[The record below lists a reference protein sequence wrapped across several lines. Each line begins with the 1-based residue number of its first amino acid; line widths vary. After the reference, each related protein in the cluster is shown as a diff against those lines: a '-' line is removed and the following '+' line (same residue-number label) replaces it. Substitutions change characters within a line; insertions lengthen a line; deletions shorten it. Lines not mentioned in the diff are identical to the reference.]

1 MSYTG
6 KRFYPIP
13 TFQPLKPSLRMNK
26 MLPQKQ
32 SKAKQV
38 SIMAMVAAL
47 YAVLF
52 YGSAIGMLPGF
63 TLLYLPVILL
73 GVLPVWFGWP
83 GLVGSMIG
91 AFIGGLYVEGVPPYA
106 AWVESVTAL
115 IIFGLNWILIPR
127 NAVEGRKK
135 RNLILLM
142 IVYAVTLFVGTTY
155 ILWQYL
161 YLFNIGI
168 LPFNF
173 VGKFS
178 FTIVLV
184 STYSLNLVI
193 QLAVCPALLRAVTP
207 KLKSWGV
214 YSGNFAEWRSVR
226 AKAKTEPP
234 AI

>member
-1 MSYTG
+1 
-6 KRFYPIP
+6 
-13 TFQPLKPSLRMNK
+13 
-26 MLPQKQ
+26 
-32 SKAKQV
+32 
-38 SIMAMVAAL
+38 MATVAAL
-47 YAVLF
+47 YAILF

-83 GLVGSMIG
+83 GLIGSMIG

-115 IIFGLNWILIPR
+115 IIFSLNWALIPQ

-135 RNLILLM
+135 RNVILLM
-142 IVYAVTLFVGTTY
+142 LVYAVTLFIGTTY

-168 LPFNF
+168 LPFNLI
-173 VGKFS
+173 GKFS

-184 STYSLNLVI
+184 STYGINLVI

-214 YSGNFAEWRSVR
+214 YWGNFAEWRSLR
-226 AKAKTEPP
+226 AKAQAKP
-234 AI
+234 ARNF

>member
-1 MSYTG
+1 
-6 KRFYPIP
+6 
-13 TFQPLKPSLRMNK
+13 

-32 SKAKQV
+32 SKAKQISV
-38 SIMAMVAAL
+38 MAMVAAL

-115 IIFGLNWILIPR
+115 IIFGLNWALIPR
-127 NAVEGRKK
+127 SAIEGKTK
-135 RNLILLM
+135 RNLIVLM
-142 IVYAVTLFVGTTY
+142 IVYAITLFIGTTY
-155 ILWQYL
+155 ILWQYV

-173 VGKFS
+173 IGQFS
-178 FTIVLV
+178 FTVVLV
-184 STYSLNLVI
+184 STYGLNLVI
-193 QLAVCPALLRAVTP
+193 QLAVCPALLRTVTP

-214 YSGNFAEWRSVR
+214 YSGTFAQWRSTR
-226 AKAKTEPP
+226 AKNHRKVT
-234 AI
+234 I

>member
-1 MSYTG
+1 MST
-6 KRFYPIP
+6 
-13 TFQPLKPSLRMNK
+13 

-52 YGSAIGMLPGF
+52 YGSSIGMLPGF

-83 GLVGSMIG
+83 GLIGSMIG

-115 IIFGLNWILIPR
+115 IIFSLNWVLIPR
-127 NAVEGRKK
+127 NAVEGRTK

-142 IVYAVTLFVGTTY
+142 IVYAVTLLIGTTY

-161 YLFNIGI
+161 YLFNIGL

-173 VGKFS
+173 IGKFS

-193 QLAVCPALLRAVTP
+193 QLAICPALLRAVTP

-214 YSGNFAEWRSVR
+214 YSGNFSEWRSFK
-226 AKAKTEPP
+226 AKAQVQQ
-234 AI
+234 A

>member
-1 MSYTG
+1 
-6 KRFYPIP
+6 
-13 TFQPLKPSLRMNK
+13 
-26 MLPQKQ
+26 
-32 SKAKQV
+32 
-38 SIMAMVAAL
+38 MAMVAAL
-47 YAVLF
+47 YSILF

-115 IIFGLNWILIPR
+115 IIFSLNWFLIPR
-127 NAVEGRKK
+127 SAIGGRTK
-135 RNLILLM
+135 RNLIALTM
-142 IVYAVTLFVGTTY
+142 VYAVTLLIGTTY

-161 YLFNIGI
+161 YLFNIGL

-173 VGKFS
+173 IGKFS
-178 FTIVLV
+178 FAIVLL
-184 STYSLNLVI
+184 STYSLNLII

-214 YSGNFAEWRSVR
+214 YTGNFAEWRSMKTN
-226 AKAKTEPP
+226 AQAKTKQSQVATPTVKCDEQNL
-234 AI
+234 

>member
-1 MSYTG
+1 
-6 KRFYPIP
+6 
-13 TFQPLKPSLRMNK
+13 
-26 MLPQKQ
+26 
-32 SKAKQV
+32 
-38 SIMAMVAAL
+38 MAMVAAL

-63 TLLYLPVILL
+63 TVLYLPVILL

-83 GLVGSMIG
+83 GLFGSMIG

-115 IIFGLNWILIPR
+115 IIFSLNWVLIPR
-127 NAVEGRKK
+127 NSVEVKTK
-135 RNLILLM
+135 RNLIYLM
-142 IVYAVTLFVGTTY
+142 IVYAVTLLIGTTY

-168 LPFNF
+168 MPFNF
-173 VGKFS
+173 IGNFG
-178 FTIVLV
+178 FPIVLL

-214 YSGNFAEWRSVR
+214 YSGNFAEWRTLH
-226 AKAKTEPP
+226 AKAAAKPS
-234 AI
+234 

>member
-1 MSYTG
+1 
-6 KRFYPIP
+6 
-13 TFQPLKPSLRMNK
+13 
-26 MLPQKQ
+26 MLPQNQ
-32 SKAKQV
+32 SKAKQA
-38 SIMAMVAAL
+38 SIMAIVAAL
-47 YAVLF
+47 YAILF

-115 IIFGLNWILIPR
+115 IIFGLNWVLIPR
-127 NAVEGRKK
+127 NAIEARTK
-135 RNLILLM
+135 RNLLLLM
-142 IVYAVTLFVGTTY
+142 VVYAVTLFIGTTY
-155 ILWQYL
+155 ILWQYV
-161 YLFNIGI
+161 YLFSIGI

-173 VGKFS
+173 IGQFS
-178 FTIVLV
+178 FAIVLV

-207 KLKSWGV
+207 KLKSWGI
-214 YSGNFAEWRSVR
+214 YSGNFAQWRSTR
-226 AKAKTEPP
+226 ARTQANQ
-234 AI
+234 A

>member
-1 MSYTG
+1 
-6 KRFYPIP
+6 
-13 TFQPLKPSLRMNK
+13 
-26 MLPQKQ
+26 
-32 SKAKQV
+32 
-38 SIMAMVAAL
+38 MAMVAAL

-115 IIFGLNWILIPR
+115 IIFGLNWVLIPR
-127 NAVEGRKK
+127 NAVEGRNK
-135 RNLILLM
+135 RNLVLLM

-161 YLFNIGI
+161 YLFNIGL

-173 VGKFS
+173 IGKFS
-178 FTIVLV
+178 FTLVLV

-193 QLAVCPALLRAVTP
+193 QLAVCPALLKAVTP
-207 KLKSWGV
+207 KLKNWGV
-214 YSGNFAEWRSVR
+214 YSGNFADWRALR
-226 AKAKTEPP
+226 AKAQ
-234 AI
+234 ANQA

>member
-1 MSYTG
+1 
-6 KRFYPIP
+6 
-13 TFQPLKPSLRMNK
+13 
-26 MLPQKQ
+26 
-32 SKAKQV
+32 
-38 SIMAMVAAL
+38 MVAAI

-63 TLLYLPVILL
+63 TLLYLPAILL

-115 IIFGLNWILIPR
+115 IIYSLNWVLIPR
-127 NAVEGRKK
+127 NAMEGKTK
-135 RNLILLM
+135 GKLIHLM
-142 IVYAVTLFVGTTY
+142 IVYAVTLFIGTTY
-155 ILWQYL
+155 IIWQYV

-173 VGKFS
+173 LGKFS

-193 QLAVCPALLRAVTP
+193 QLVACPALLRTVTP

-214 YSGNFAEWRSVR
+214 YSGNFAEWRSSR
-226 AKAKTEPP
+226 AKIQLKKE
-234 AI
+234 

>member
-1 MSYTG
+1 
-6 KRFYPIP
+6 
-13 TFQPLKPSLRMNK
+13 
-26 MLPQKQ
+26 
-32 SKAKQV
+32 
-38 SIMAMVAAL
+38 MAMVAAL

-115 IIFGLNWILIPR
+115 IIFSLNWVLIPR
-127 NAVEGRKK
+127 NAVEGKTK
-135 RNLILLM
+135 RSLVPLM
-142 IVYAVTLFVGTTY
+142 AVYAVTLLIGTTY

-173 VGKFS
+173 IGKFS
-178 FTIVLV
+178 FSIVLA
-184 STYSLNLVI
+184 STYTLNLII

-214 YSGNFAEWRSVR
+214 YSGSLAEWRSVR
-226 AKAKTEPP
+226 AKTQAQQTQNLP
-234 AI
+234 

>member
-1 MSYTG
+1 
-6 KRFYPIP
+6 
-13 TFQPLKPSLRMNK
+13 

-32 SKAKQV
+32 SKAKQA
-38 SIMAMVAAL
+38 SIMAIVAAL
-47 YAVLF
+47 YAILF

-115 IIFGLNWILIPR
+115 IIFGLNWVLIPR
-127 NAVEGRKK
+127 NAIEARTK
-135 RNLILLM
+135 RNLLLLM
-142 IVYAVTLFVGTTY
+142 VVYAVTLFIGTTY
-155 ILWQYL
+155 ILWQYV

-173 VGKFS
+173 IGQFS
-178 FTIVLV
+178 FSIVLV

-193 QLAVCPALLRAVTP
+193 QLAVCPALLRTVTP
-207 KLKSWGV
+207 KLKSWGI
-214 YSGNFAEWRSVR
+214 YSGNFAQWRSTR
-226 AKAKTEPP
+226 ARTQAN
-234 AI
+234 

>member
-1 MSYTG
+1 
-6 KRFYPIP
+6 
-13 TFQPLKPSLRMNK
+13 MNT

-38 SIMAMVAAL
+38 SIMAMVASL

-115 IIFGLNWILIPR
+115 IIFSLNWFLIPR
-127 NAVEGRKK
+127 NAVEGKTR
-135 RNLILLM
+135 RNLILL
-142 IVYAVTLFVGTTY
+142 IAVYAVTLFIGTTY
-155 ILWQYL
+155 ILWQYM
-161 YLFNIGI
+161 YLFNIGL

-173 VGKFS
+173 IGRFS
-178 FTIVLV
+178 FSIVLA
-184 STYSLNLVI
+184 STYSLNLII
-193 QLAVCPALLRAVTP
+193 QLAVCPALLRTVTP
-207 KLKSWGV
+207 KLKSWGL
-214 YSGNFAEWRSVR
+214 YSGNFSEWRSLR
-226 AKAKTEPP
+226 AKAEAKQ
-234 AI
+234 A